1 MNNKI
6 GPILLIISLVLY
18 GCSDTQRT
26 QNPTITHEVDIN
38 APLPPKWMPTNTP
51 LPPEGMPTNTPQ
63 FTSTS
68 TKIPTSTKTLTS
80 TITSTPS
87 ITPTETILPPVLTW
101 RNRCGK
107 LTYETAEW
115 IDYYDYYFISHRNIN
130 SCRIETIEGRGLDP
144 AWVMSVDT
152 QTIGDITWDRSRWTL
167 DGVLKLTV
175 LRIPLMYEIGYS
187 IWGGSSVYACTRAA
201 EAVLETYQPNE

>member
-26 QNPTITHEVDIN
+26 QNPTSTHEVDIN

-51 LPPEGMPTNTPQ
+51 Q

-68 TKIPTSTKTLTS
+68 TEIPTSTKTLTS

-101 RNRCGK
+101 RNYSGK
-107 LTYETAEW
+107 LAYETAEW
-115 IDYYDYYFISHRNIN
+115 IDYDLNLLAHRNIDG
-130 SCRIETIEGRGLDP
+130 CRIETIGGRGLP
-144 AWVMSVDT
+144 SGWSPSFDT
-152 QTIGDITWDRSRWTL
+152 QTIGGLTWDRVRWSH
-167 DGVLKLTV
+167 DGVLKLATF
-175 LRIPLMYEIGYS
+175 RIPLEDETGYS
-187 IWGGSSVYACTRAA
+187 VWGGISVYACMRAA
-201 EAVLETYQPNE
+201 EAVLETYQPNK